1 MSTELNN
8 SSQSNSGVGRLFNNV
23 ANSYIHSDSINAAS
37 RTTTSVDNDNR
48 QSSTWVDILTQ
59 LDHAFS
65 GSLLRVCYNII
76 DIILVFLGLYY
87 GTKTCSMSN
96 AFVIISICI
105 LIFDGITLFI
115 TFLCFIRN
123 WSLHRMTLSEA
134 TNSNQYRQ
142 GSTLRSIFHFLKFIS
157 VCVGTIYVF
166 TSKIPINNN
175 CELIRFYLGIVCF
188 STWILIFIS
197 PPKPSLPV
205 RRSLIMECLILALL
219 IIVNIIYL
227 CIVTFVTIKTKKSE
241 CIYTRIEDL
250 YFHAPL
256 KSFAYVG
263 LILAGSSICTNISGA
278 IINQLFYRRTNLRRF
293 FIYLSAIHYV
303 ISYTI
308 TVAIVYYYSVGAILL
323 FQPRSGGSCS
333 RVAPNLYTTLWIWQI
348 IRILFPLIIWP
359 LTLIV
364 CCLGVTLGACLTYCL
379 PASITVPLFTML
391 SDRLINIT
399 SAPNENPPASPG
411 TIDAL
416 PMVIFGQTSDEFNQA
431 ECTICRTDYKANEK
445 VKKLPCGHIFH
456 DSCVAQWLSITGICP
471 VCRHRI
477 PSAHL

>member
-87 GTKTCSMSN
+87 GTKTC
-96 AFVIISICI
+96 
-105 LIFDGITLFI
+105 
-115 TFLCFIRN
+115 R
-123 WSLHRMTLSEA
+123 
-134 TNSNQYRQ
+134 
-142 GSTLRSIFHFLKFIS
+142 STLRSIFHFLKFIS

-278 IINQLFYRRTNLRRF
+278 IINQLFYRRPNLRRF